1 MTAANGAEPCTRATT
16 TVRAV
21 RGHPVVAQLR
31 TTKPKDFVEKVVAYT
46 ALAGLL
52 RRTVQPQQ
60 QMLLLERE
68 AARAQTLKMLSAKR
82 EERNAEQPGSRRK
95 RERSHAPLNWRR
107 RRRRQKG
114 GGRGSETANVLCWM
128 NRGRKLERSEIER
141 TGRLKLRRAVK
152 KRNVREELRER
163 NGKPWRSET
172 YAKLKPKKQSVA
184 DAAIKRK
191 RHHVLAIP
199 NAANLT
205 STRILRPVAPAMKN
219 DALGA
224 RRNTAQQLL
233 HPTIEPMTQSP
244 S

>member
-1 MTAANGAEPCTRATT
+1 M
-16 TVRAV
+16 
-21 RGHPVVAQLR
+21 LR
-31 TTKPKDFVEKVVAYT
+31 
-46 ALAGLL
+46 
-52 RRTVQPQQ
+52 
-60 QMLLLERE
+60 LEQE

-95 RERSHAPLNWRR
+95 RERPHVPLNWRR

-114 GGRGSETANVLCWM
+114 GERETETANVLCWM

-163 NGKPWRSET
+163 NGKPWRNET
-172 YAKLKPKKQSVA
+172 YAKLKPKKQSVV
-184 DAAIKRK
+184 DAAIKRRK
-191 RHHVLAIP
+191 HHVLAIP
-199 NAANLT
+199 NVANLIWT
-205 STRILRPVAPAMKN
+205 GILRPVALAMKN

-224 RRNTAQQLL
+224 RRNTARQLL
-233 HPTIEPMTQSP
+233 HLTIEPRTQSP